1 MPWYLITNIDKN
13 VFLGGQIE
21 GNDFVRKRK
30 G

>member
-1 MPWYLITNIDKN
+1 MSWYLITNIDKN

-21 GNDFVRKRK
+21 GNDSVGKRK